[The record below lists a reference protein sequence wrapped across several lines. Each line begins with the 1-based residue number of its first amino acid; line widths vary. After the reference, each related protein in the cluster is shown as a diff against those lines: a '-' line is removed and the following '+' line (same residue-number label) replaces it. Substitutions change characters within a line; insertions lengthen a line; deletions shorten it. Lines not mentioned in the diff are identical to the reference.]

1 MVGARPECIDR
12 RPRRT
17 SLKRGEAS
25 VQTVEHLLAATFGL
39 QIDNLLVELDAE
51 ELPGADGSA
60 EPFARLLSDAG
71 IIEQDAEASVLT
83 VYETLFV
90 SQGDASLIAM
100 PQADNNLVIIYNLD
114 YDSECLPCQNFTFVL
129 EESGFTHKVAPARTF
144 LPESEAESLRR
155 QGIGK
160 GATYANTLVIGS
172 DGSVI
177 DNDLRFPN
185 EFARHKVLD
194 ILGDLALLGTR
205 LHAHVVGVRSG
216 HGLNWALVR
225 KLADSRRRKLRHA
238 SQDIL
243 LDSREIERILPHR
256 YPLLLL
262 DRVVEMDGTRRA
274 VGIKNVTVNEPFF
287 QGHFPGRPI
296 MPGVLQI
303 EAMAQLA
310 GVLLLKNMEN
320 VGRIPVMLSLDKVKL
335 RRPVIPGDQLRL
347 EVEVRR
353 LRSRSASVVT
363 TATVAGKVVSEAQIS
378 FMLVDGDDDQHV
390 VHEEDAP

>member
-1 MVGARPECIDR
+1 M
-12 RPRRT
+12 
-17 SLKRGEAS
+17 
-25 VQTVEHLLAATFGL
+25 
-39 QIDNLLVELDAE
+39 
-51 ELPGADGSA
+51 
-60 EPFARLLSDAG
+60 
-71 IIEQDAEASVLT
+71 
-83 VYETLFV
+83 
-90 SQGDASLIAM
+90 
-100 PQADNNLVIIYNLD
+100 
-114 YDSECLPCQNFTFVL
+114 
-129 EESGFTHKVAPARTF
+129 
-144 LPESEAESLRR
+144 
-155 QGIGK
+155 
-160 GATYANTLVIGS
+160 
-172 DGSVI
+172 I

-205 LHAHVVGVRSG
+205 LHAHIVGVRSG
-216 HGLNWALVR
+216 HGLNWALVG

-256 YPLLLL
+256 YPFLLL